1 MFRKTIIS
9 AVLAALAAFPF
20 STLTAANVNA
30 AANVTANAT
39 VTNAV
44 AANATNDDDD
54 DVPRRW
60 AVIAGMNLSCPT
72 TANIDHNAAHDERAA
87 SFANPLGNIMLEYY
101 LPNDHF
107 SVVGGYN
114 AETLQWFSGDVSA
127 TLRNIVLG
135 ARYYPL
141 SNGCAIHPYA
151 ALVTY
156 TNVGTLNKKSY
167 MGCNI
172 SNMAESYS
180 YERHYS
186 ISYPRFS
193 VAPAIGLDCYLFSS
207 LALEFQYG
215 FPLAVNG
222 KTNVSTTYNGKPETY
237 DMRSNMH
244 RHNIQI
250 GLKLTF
256 PFRFTSD
263 DGNTLY
269 KFIATALGLYCPDD
283 EPKKETKKEHQ
294 KARLKRMLDAY

>member
-87 SFANPLGNIMLEYY
+87 SFANPLDNIMLEYY

-141 SNGCAIHPYA
+141 SNGCAIQPYA

-193 VAPAIGLDCYLFSS
+193 VAPAIGLDCYLFLS

-222 KTNVSTTYNGKPETY
+222 KTNVSTTYNGQPETY
-237 DMRSNMH
+237 NMRSNMH
-244 RHNIQI
+244 RHNIQM

-269 KFIATALGLYCPDD
+269 KFIATALGLYDPDD

-294 KARLKRMLDAY
+294 KARLKRVLDAY